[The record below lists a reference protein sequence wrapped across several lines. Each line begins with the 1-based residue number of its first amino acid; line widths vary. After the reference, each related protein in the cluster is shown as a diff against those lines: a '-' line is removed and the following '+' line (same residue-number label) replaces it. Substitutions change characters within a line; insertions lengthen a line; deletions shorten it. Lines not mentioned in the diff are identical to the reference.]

1 MKRPRRR
8 CGRTAR
14 PGASRPS
21 FPTGRSATPTRPRSR
36 PTCRMR
42 WCRRCSAFPLRR
54 ASSTSR
60 ASGPRSPR
68 TAARARPA
76 PSRRRLPEY
85 WNSAEKK
92 LRKSSF
98 NEGDTMNRMFAITV
112 AGVLAALPGFAT
124 AQAQE
129 IKIGVIYTVEG
140 AWGSYGQKS
149 FRGIRMSAEDINAK
163 GGVNGAKIKLIEYD
177 NRASPNELPNIVRR
191 LATVDNVLAI
201 IGPNTSGADEI
212 VFPIADQLK
221 VPALGTSV
229 ATGSILNKNRPYAY
243 RNNIPADQNTT

>member
-1 MKRPRRR
+1 MKRPPRLF
-8 CGRTAR
+8 GKTAR
-14 PGASRPS
+14 PEARPRS
-21 FPTGRSATPTRPRSR
+21 SPTGRSATPTRRRFHRRYRTP
-36 PTCRMR
+36 

-60 ASGPRSPR
+60 ASGRRSPR
-68 TAARARPA
+68 AAARARPP

-201 IGPNTSGADEI
+201 IGPNTSGEAEI
-212 VFPIADQLK
+212 VFPIANHLK
-221 VPALGTSV
+221 VPPLATSV
-229 ATGSILNKNRPYAY
+229 AKGGILDRNRPSAF
-243 RNNIPADQNTT
+243 RNFIPDY